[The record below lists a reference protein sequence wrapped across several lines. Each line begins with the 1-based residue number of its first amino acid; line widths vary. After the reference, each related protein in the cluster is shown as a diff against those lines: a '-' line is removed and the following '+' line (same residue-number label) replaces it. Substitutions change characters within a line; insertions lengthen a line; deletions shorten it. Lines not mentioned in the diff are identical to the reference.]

1 MLLFALVVSAAA
13 WMGLGAWVARGTALP
28 AGERSP
34 ARVHPAQVSPAQ
46 VYRAQGKPTGAIEQ
60 GKFLVA
66 RRSLRDPNFVE
77 TVVFLIEFND
87 DGALGVIINR
97 PTGVRLSR
105 LLPRV
110 EGLGE
115 HEEVVYFG
123 GPVSRSQILMLFHA
137 EHGPKGTRRVLPSVH
152 FGASSEIFEQVFG
165 KPGVETEFRG
175 YSGYAGWAPGQL
187 EAEIERGDWN
197 LAAGDS
203 RMIFAPDPLK
213 VWPKLIDQTTIRFA
227 RRQGV
232 PKGGRVSRDRAR
244 LVVFQRQEGS

>member
-13 WMGLGAWVARGTALP
+13 WIGLGAWAARGTALP

-34 ARVHPAQVSPAQ
+34 ARVHPAQVPPAQVPPAQ
-46 VYRAQGKPTGAIEQ
+46 VYRVQGKPAGAIEQ

-110 EGLGE
+110 E
-115 HEEVVYFG
+115 V
-123 GPVSRSQILMLFHA
+123 
-137 EHGPKGTRRVLPSVH
+137 
-152 FGASSEIFEQVFG
+152 
-165 KPGVETEFRG
+165 
-175 YSGYAGWAPGQL
+175 
-187 EAEIERGDWN
+187 
-197 LAAGDS
+197 
-203 RMIFAPDPLK
+203 
-213 VWPKLIDQTTIRFA
+213 
-227 RRQGV
+227 
-232 PKGGRVSRDRAR
+232 RA
-244 LVVFQRQEGS
+244 